1 MAFPSLLIRVH
12 PSCSSRLW
20 TTTFSCVR
28 KYATQRKIN
37 PKASLLSQSFD
48 QNSKPDKGPFQLGLG
63 LGQPAVQTGEKVP
76 KWSELSTAGKVKR
89 TTARTTNLTVILV
102 GAGLSAVLI
111 YCLTSELF
119 SKNSPSVLYDDACE
133 RIKASPRLAKYLDGP
148 PRFHLDPPAAVRP
161 RHRNRHV
168 SSSIRVDATGR
179 EHMFLNFYIQSQPK
193 KASFSESLSGWTQDK
208 FSPLT
213 EMTLDDLL
221 AWTQDSASVAWD
233 RSKEAFKFLSGAPSP
248 PSQPDSWST
257 DARDAE
263 RKEETRGGFMG
274 MFSSLRGPR
283 GATVESRPE
292 VDGRVFSEGE
302 VHANFVKNNQGNF
315 VLRYIIVDLPNSR
328 ARNPVR
334 VFVERAAGVRD
345 SEPVMRWNS

>member
-12 PSCSSRLW
+12 PPCSAASARSW
-20 TTTFSCVR
+20 IASFSSAR
-28 KYATQRKIN
+28 KYATRIN
-37 PKASLLSQSFD
+37 PNSSLLSQSLD
-48 QNSKPDKGPFQLGLG
+48 QNSKQDKGPFQLGLG
-63 LGQPAVQTGEKVP
+63 LGQPAVQTGEKIP

-148 PRFHLDPPAAVRP
+148 PRFHLDPPAAARP

-168 SSSIRVDATGR
+168 SSSIRVDTSGR
-179 EHMFLNFYIQSQPK
+179 EHMFLNFYIQTEPP
-193 KASFSESLSGWTQDK
+193 KASFAESLSGWTQDK
-208 FSPLT
+208 FSFLT
-213 EMTLDDLL
+213 EMTLDDLK
-221 AWTQDSASVAWD
+221 ARAQESASVAWD

-248 PSQPDSWST
+248 PSPTDAWPA
-257 DARDAE
+257 DARDAD
-263 RKEETRGGFMG
+263 RKTETRGGFMG

-283 GATVESRPE
+283 TSVESRPE

-302 VHANFVKNNQGNF
+302 VHVNFVKNNEGNF
-315 VLRYIIVDLPNSR
+315 IPRYIIVDLPNSR
-328 ARNPVR
+328 ARNSVR

>member
-1 MAFPSLLIRVH
+1 MNQH
-12 PSCSSRLW
+12 P
-20 TTTFSCVR
+20 
-28 KYATQRKIN
+28 
-37 PKASLLSQSFD
+37 SLLSQSLD
-48 QNSKPDKGPFQLGLG
+48 RNTRQDKGPFQLGLG
-63 LGQPAVQTGEKVP
+63 LGQTPVQTGEKVP

-89 TTARTTNLTVILV
+89 TTARTTNLTVILI
-102 GAGLSAVLI
+102 GAGLSSVLI

-119 SKNSPSVLYDDACE
+119 SKNSPSVLYDDACD
-133 RIKASPRLAKYLDGP
+133 RIKASPRLAKLLEGP

-193 KASFSESLSGWTQDK
+193 KPSFSESISGWTQDK
-208 FSPLT
+208 LSLLA
-213 EMTLDDLL
+213 EISLDDFMG
-221 AWTQDSASVAWD
+221 WTRETALVAWD
-233 RSKEAFKFLSGAPSP
+233 RSKEAFKFLSGAPPLP
-248 PSQPDSWST
+248 PPTDTWST

-263 RKEETRGGFMG
+263 RKDEGRGGFMG
-274 MFSSLRGPR
+274 MFSSLRGR
-283 GATVESRPE
+283 GTSVESRPE
-292 VDGRVFSEGE
+292 TDGRVFTEGE

-328 ARNPVR
+328 ARNSVR

-345 SEPVMRWNS
+345 NEPVMRWHS